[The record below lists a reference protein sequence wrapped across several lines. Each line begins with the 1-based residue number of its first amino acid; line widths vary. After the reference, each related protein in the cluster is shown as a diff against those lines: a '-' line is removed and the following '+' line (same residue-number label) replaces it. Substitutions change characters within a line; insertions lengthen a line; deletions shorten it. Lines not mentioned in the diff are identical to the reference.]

1 MDSTQ
6 NVNRNMKIALTLI
19 NFLKFKKEELNGI
32 MLFLDYLRANITCDN
47 GQFNDGFSWEYVV

>member
-19 NFLKFKKEELNGI
+19 NFLTFKKEELNGI

-47 GQFNDGFSWEYVV
+47 GQFNDGFS